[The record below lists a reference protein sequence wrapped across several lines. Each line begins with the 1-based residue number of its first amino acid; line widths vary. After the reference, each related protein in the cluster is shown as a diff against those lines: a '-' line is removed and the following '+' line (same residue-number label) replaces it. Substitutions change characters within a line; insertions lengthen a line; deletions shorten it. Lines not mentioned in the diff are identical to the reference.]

1 MNNSD
6 ILSVLIIGCGNI
18 AGDLDSNKLDID
30 LLPLTHAGAY
40 AEHPYFSIQA
50 CIDVSQN
57 KVERFA
63 SQWDIPN
70 AYTSIDQAVQAGAG
84 YDVISICSPTGCH
97 FEDVS
102 ACLALSPKLIFCEK
116 PVTDTVKDTL
126 KIKAACD
133 QAGVLLAVN
142 YLRRWDERVLGL
154 KKEIAT
160 NQRGSLRSVVGYYNK
175 GILNNGSHLLDL
187 LGFLIGEMSIKHVG
201 QADYDFF
208 SNDPSVCVTLE
219 AESSVP
225 VLLVPGAKAS
235 DYSMF
240 EMQMVFD
247 NSMLLMLDG
256 GLRWVERTASDSL
269 VFDGYRVLDAGL
281 NSQGGYLMAMS
292 NAVDNIWGALAR
304 EEPLNSSVDTALV
317 AHALCED
324 ILAACKH

>member
-1 MNNSD
+1 LNNSD

-70 AYTSIDQAVQAGAG
+70 AYTSIDQAVQAGVG

-116 PVTDTVKDTL
+116 PVTGTVKDTL

-133 QAGVLLAVN
+133 QAGVLLGVN

-187 LGFLIGEMSIKHVG
+187 LGFLIGEMSIKYVG

-219 AESSVP
+219 AESAVP

-235 DYSMF
+235 DYSIF
-240 EMQMVFD
+240 EIQMVFD

-256 GLRWVERTASDSL
+256 GLRWVERLAGDSD
-269 VFDGYRVLDAGL
+269 VFDGYRVLNSGVQ
-281 NSQGGYLMAMS
+281 SQGGYVAAMS
-292 NAVDNIWGALAR
+292 HAVDNIWRTLTTGD
-304 EEPLNSSVDTALV
+304 PLNSDVDTALI
-317 AHALCED
+317 AHILCEN
-324 ILAACKH
+324 ILAACRR

>member
-1 MNNSD
+1 LNNSD

-18 AGDLDSNKLDID
+18 AGNLDYNKLNAD

-40 AEHPYFSIQA
+40 AKHPYFSIQA
-50 CIDVSQN
+50 CIDVSQ
-57 KVERFA
+57 KKAETFA

-70 AYTSIDQAVQAGAG
+70 AYTSIDQAVQAGASF
-84 YDVISICSPTGCH
+84 DVISICSPTGCH

-102 ACLALSPKLIFCEK
+102 ASLALSPKLIFCEK
-116 PVTDTVKDTL
+116 PVTGRVKDTL

-133 QAGVLLAVN
+133 QADVLLAVN

-187 LGFLIGEMSIKHVG
+187 LGFLVGEMSIKHVG

-219 AESSVP
+219 AGAAVP

-235 DYSMF
+235 DYSIF
-240 EMQMVFD
+240 EIQMVFD

-256 GLRWVERTASDSL
+256 GLRWVERIAGDSD
-269 VFDGYRVLDAGL
+269 VFDGYRVLDPGVQ
-281 NSQGGYLMAMS
+281 SQGGYLAAMS
-292 NAVDNIWGALAR
+292 HAVDNIWRTLTTGD
-304 EEPLNSSVDTALV
+304 PLNSDVDTALI
-317 AHALCED
+317 AHILCEN
-324 ILAACKH
+324 ILAVCRR